1 MPTKRHSSART
12 DGDRVLSLVRRRG
25 FLRPRDLAP
34 LGLSRETL
42 RRLEA
47 TGQVIRRGRGLYV
60 AAGDRFDEQETLAAA
75 STRIPHGVVC
85 LLSALRFHDLT
96 TQNPPEVCLAIDRK
110 ARLPK
115 ADDLPLRIVRFSG
128 EAWTAGIQEHRV
140 NRTVIRVYNAAKTV
154 ADCFKYRRK
163 IGIDIAL
170 EALRDCWQNRKATA
184 DELWRYAKICRVPNV
199 MRPYLETVL
208 SDAGSR

>member
-1 MPTKRHSSART
+1 
-12 DGDRVLSLVRRRG
+12 VRRRG

-47 TGQVIRRGRGLYV
+47 TGKVIRRGRGLYV
-60 AAGDRFDEQETLAAA
+60 AAGDQFDEQETLAAA

-85 LLSALRFHDLT
+85 LLSALRFHGLT
-96 TQNPPEVCLAIDRK
+96 TQNPPDVWLAIDRK

-163 IGIDIAL
+163 IGIDIAV

-184 DELWRYAKICRVPNV
+184 DKLWRYAKICRVTNV
-199 MRPYLETVL
+199 MRPYLETVV